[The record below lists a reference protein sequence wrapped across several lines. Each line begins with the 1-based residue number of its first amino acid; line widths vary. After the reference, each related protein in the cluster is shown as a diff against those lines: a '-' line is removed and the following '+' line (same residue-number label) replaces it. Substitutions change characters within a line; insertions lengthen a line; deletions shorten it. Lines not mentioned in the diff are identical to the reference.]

1 MYNLQLITVGIIIA
15 ALVFAWGALM
25 AFNPHRFW
33 NLAKVDWNADVID
46 TRDRHKRH
54 LVRIAGWV
62 IMVLSGI
69 LLVGLIFVIA
79 GLDFHSQV

>member
-1 MYNLQLITVGIIIA
+1 MYNLQLITFGIIIS

-25 AFNPHRFW
+25 AFSPQRFW
-33 NLAKVDWNADVID
+33 NLAQVDWNADVID

-62 IMVLSGI
+62 IMVLAGI
-69 LLVGLIFVIA
+69 ILVGLVFMIA
-79 GLDFHSQV
+79 GVDFRSQL

>member
-1 MYNLQLITVGIIIA
+1 MYNLQLITFGIIIS

-25 AFNPHRFW
+25 AFNPQRFW

-54 LVRIAGWV
+54 LVQIAGWV

-69 LLVGLIFVIA
+69 IVAGLIFMIA
-79 GLDFHSQV
+79 GVDFRSQL